1 MSENR
6 SSAGS
11 VVMIVLGSLIGL
23 IALALLA
30 GGGGVIWADHAKKD
44 SAGYFTT
51 NDHRF
56 EAPTYALTHQGVKI
70 GKVPWIGDTK
80 IRVRA
85 TAADPAKPVFVGI
98 ARTDDVQRYLANVPH
113 TETENLEYDAF
124 SVDYR
129 NVAGTQ
135 APGRPGAQHIWAA
148 SAVGTDKVSV
158 AWPIQKGSWSV
169 VVMNADGSRDVAA
182 DIDLGAN
189 VRHLG
194 LITGG
199 LFGGG
204 AILLGLAALLILGG
218 SRGVG
223 GGTSPQPVVDGPAA
237 AGGGTAPLEA
247 SVYPARLEGRLEE
260 PLSRWL
266 WLVKWILVIPHFIV
280 LAVLWVAAAVAT
292 VVAWFAILATGR
304 YPRGIFDF
312 NVGVLRWTWRV
323 NYYATNAIGTDR
335 YPPFTLAEV
344 PDYPA
349 TLSVAYPERLS
360 RGLALVKWILAI
372 PHLIVVGIFSGGAWF
387 GWTAWHEDWGRMT
400 GGGLIGI
407 LVIVAGAVLL
417 FTGRYPRSV
426 YDFVMGMNRWNL
438 RVGAYVLLM
447 RDEYPPFRLDA
458 GGSEPPAQVDGEPLV
473 TAGA

>member
-1 MSENR
+1 MSEKRN
-6 SSAGS
+6 SAGA

-30 GGGGVIWADHAKKD
+30 GGGGVVWADHAKKD
-44 SAGYFTT
+44 SKGYFTT
-51 NDHRF
+51 KAHHF
-56 EAPTYALTHQGVKI
+56 EAPTYAITHQGVKI
-70 GKVPWIGDTK
+70 GKVPSIGDTNIR
-80 IRVRA
+80 IRVSGS
-85 TAADPAKPVFVGI
+85 KPVFVGI

-113 TETENLEYDAF
+113 TETDDLNYDPF
-124 SVDYR
+124 TVDYR

-135 APGRPGAQHIWAA
+135 APARPAAQPIWAV

-158 AWPIQKGSWSV
+158 AWPIQKGRWSV

-182 DIDLGAN
+182 DVDLGAK
-189 VRHLG
+189 VKHLG
-194 LITGG
+194 LFTGG

-218 SRGVG
+218 ARGVG
-223 GGTSPQPVVDGPAA
+223 GGSSTEPVVDGPA
-237 AGGGTAPLEA
+237 LEA
-247 SVYPARLEGRLEE
+247 TVYPARLEGRLEE

-266 WLVKWILVIPHFIV
+266 WLVKWILVIPHSIV
-280 LAVLWVAAAVAT
+280 LAFLWVAAAVAT
-292 VVAWFAILATGR
+292 VVAWFAILFTGR

-323 NYYATNAIGTDR
+323 SYYATNAIGTDR

-349 TLSVAYPERLS
+349 TLSVEYPERLS
-360 RGLALVKWILAI
+360 RRLALVKWILAI

-387 GWTAWHEDWGRMT
+387 GWTAWHEDWGRST

-417 FTGRYPRSV
+417 FKGRYPRSL
-426 YDFVMGMNRWNL
+426 YDFLMGLNRWIL

-458 GGSEPPAQVDGEPLV
+458 GGSEPPAQVDGAPV

>member
-6 SSAGS
+6 NSAGA

-44 SAGYFTT
+44 STGYFTT
-51 NDHRF
+51 NAHRF
-56 EAPTYALTHQGVKI
+56 EAPTYAITHQGVKI

-85 TAADPAKPVFVGI
+85 TADRPVFVGI
-98 ARTDDVQRYLANVPH
+98 ARTADVERYLAGVPY
-113 TETENLEYDAF
+113 TETDNLDYDPF
-124 SVDYR
+124 TVDYR
-129 NVAGTQ
+129 NVAGTH
-135 APGRPGAQHIWAA
+135 APARPAAQPIWAV
-148 SAVGTDKVSV
+148 SAVGTDKVAV
-158 AWPIQKGSWSV
+158 DWPLKKGSWSV

-182 DIDLGAN
+182 NVDLGAK
-189 VRHLG
+189 VKHIG

-204 AILLGLAALLILGG
+204 AILLGLAVLLILGG

-223 GGTSPQPVVDGPAA
+223 GGGVQPVVDGPSPEPSS
-237 AGGGTAPLEA
+237 GTAPLEA

-266 WLVKWILVIPHFIV
+266 WLVKWLLAIPHAIV
-280 LAVLWVAAAVAT
+280 LAFLWIAVAVST
-292 VVAWFAILATGR
+292 VVAWVAILATGR
-304 YPRGIFDF
+304 YPRSLFDF

-323 NYYATNAIGTDR
+323 SYYATNAIGTDR

-349 TLSVAYPERLS
+349 TLSVEYPERLS

-387 GWTAWHEDWGRMT
+387 GWTAWHESWGGMT

-407 LVIVAGAVLL
+407 LVLVAGAVLL
-417 FTGRYPRSV
+417 FSGRYPRSL
-426 YDFVMGMNRWNL
+426 YDFVMGLNRWIL

-458 GGSEPPAQVDGEPLV
+458 GGSEPPAQGDGEPV